1 MPTCQGIRFAITAPG
16 DRAGDA
22 LHRLEDELGTR
33 VGIGSDGIVSVELFA
48 DTHQDAARLV
58 LEAIERG
65 GDEDVFDVAQV
76 RAWAGGQP
84 VR

>member
-1 MPTCQGIRFAITAPG
+1 MTTCQGVRFAIRVPG

-22 LHRLEDELGTR
+22 LHKLEDELGTK

-48 DTHQDAARLV
+48 DSHQDAARLV
-58 LEAIERG
+58 LEAIENTG
-65 GDEDVFDVAQV
+65 EAELFDVDQV